1 MKTINVLWLKRD
13 LRTRDHEPFARA
25 IEAGRPLLVLYFYE
39 PELVD
44 DVHSDDRHW
53 RFVYESIEDMRET
66 LAPHG
71 GWVDIVYGEVPDT
84 FAALVQHYDIEQ
96 VFSHE
101 EIGIELT
108 WLRDRTMKAFFA
120 EHDIE
125 WQEYQFSGVQRGLIG
140 RDTWRK
146 DWERTMKAPQQQ
158 PDLAQLQSVRLSDEL
173 NKQLQQR
180 PLPEAWTTP
189 VPAMQRGGET
199 LARKYLDTFF
209 AERITDYFA
218 NISKPQASRYSCS
231 RLSTYLAWGNLSL
244 RQCYQMGK
252 AKRPEVENKRNLSG
266 WMSRLRWRD
275 HFIQKFESEAR
286 YEFEA
291 INRAFDDIRTELN
304 EAHYQAW
311 IEGKTGFPLVDAS
324 MRAVEATGYL
334 NFRMRAMVN
343 SFFTHLLWQPW
354 KIASQYTARVWL
366 DYEPGIHYTQTQMQA
381 STTGI
386 NTIRIY
392 SPTHNAIKNDPDGEF
407 IRAWVPE
414 LTELPKKLV
423 HEPWKIKPME
433 EEMYKFKLGRDYPEP
448 IIDYKSAR
456 HFANEEL
463 WRVKKSDAAK
473 VEGERIKA
481 RHVNPGR
488 RHA

>member
-1 MKTINVLWLKRD
+1 METINVLWLKRD
-13 LRTRDHEPFARA
+13 LRTRDHEPFKLAV
-25 IEAGRPLLVLYFYE
+25 EAGRPLLVLFCFE

-53 RFVYESIEDMRET
+53 RFVYESLLDMREV
-66 LAPHG
+66 LAEHDA
-71 GWVDIVYGEVPDT
+71 WVEVVYGEVPDT
-84 FAALVQHYDIEQ
+84 FAELVKHYQIDQ

-108 WLRDRTMKAFFA
+108 WMRDRTMKAFFA
-120 EHDIE
+120 EQGIE
-125 WQEYQFSGVQRGLIG
+125 WIECQFSGVFRGLHG

-146 DWERTMKAPQQQ
+146 DWEKVMKAPQQH
-158 PDLAQLQSVRLSDEL
+158 PDLPHLRTVKLAPALIE
-173 NKQLQQR
+173 KLQQR
-180 PLPEAWTTP
+180 TIPEAWTTP
-189 VPAMQRGGET
+189 VPTMQGGGET
-199 LARKYLDTFF
+199 LAWKYLTTFF
-209 AERITDYFA
+209 DERISDYFL
-218 NISKPQASRYSCS
+218 NISKPLDSRRTCS
-231 RLSTYLAWGNLSL
+231 RVSTYLAWGNLSL
-244 RQCYQMGK
+244 RQCYQYGK
-252 AKRPEVENKRNLSG
+252 ANKDKVQNKRNLSG

-291 INRAFDDIRTELN
+291 INRAFDEIRTDYDEDLF
-304 EAHYQAW
+304 QAW
-311 IEGKTGFPLVDAS
+311 IQGQTGFPLVDAC
-324 MRAVEATGYL
+324 MRAVAATGYL

-343 SFFTHLLWQPW
+343 SFYTHLLWQPW

-392 SPTHNAIKNDPDGEF
+392 SPTHNAIKNDPEGTF
-407 IRAWVPE
+407 IKEWVPE
-414 LTELPKKLV
+414 LRELPKKYV

-433 EEMYKFKLGRDYPEP
+433 EEMYNFKLGRDYPAP
-448 IIDYKSAR
+448 IVDYKEAR

-473 VEGERIKA
+473 AEGERIKA